1 MKQNALQEPDCTDR
15 SSTQDGMDAMDGW
28 DGVNMMDG
36 RVDGQMGWGAQV
48 LQGCILVG
56 SAMGGLS
63 AAPECALI
71 DEHKKKGRSSSC
83 RSWAC

>member
-1 MKQNALQEPDCTDR
+1 M
-15 SSTQDGMDAMDGW
+15 
-28 DGVNMMDG
+28 G
-36 RVDGQMGWGAQV
+36 RGAQV

-71 DEHKKKGRSSSC
+71 DEHKREDPPPADPGPVKSPSTTFG
-83 RSWAC
+83 A

>member
-1 MKQNALQEPDCTDR
+1 MRTPANILWSWAE
-15 SSTQDGMDAMDGW
+15 M
-28 DGVNMMDG
+28 G
-36 RVDGQMGWGAQV
+36 RGAQV

-71 DEHKKKGRSSSC
+71 DEHKREDPPPADPGPVKSPSTTFG
-83 RSWAC
+83 A